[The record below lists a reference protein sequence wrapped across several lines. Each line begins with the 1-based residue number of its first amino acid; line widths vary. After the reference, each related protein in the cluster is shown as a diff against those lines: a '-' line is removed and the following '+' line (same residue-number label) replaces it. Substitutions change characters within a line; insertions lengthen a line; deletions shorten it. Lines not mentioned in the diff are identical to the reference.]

1 MEGARVTEQ
10 AASQIPDVA
19 ASRDPFGQDGGAE
32 RDRQVRRVLVIEG
45 AANAALLVAKLVVGF
60 STGSLAVLGDALHSL
75 TDLANNAVAWIVM
88 RLSAAPPDRDHPY
101 GHRKFET
108 LGVFGLA
115 SLMTVLGIEL
125 GLSAIRREAAPLA
138 RGGWALATMLS
149 VLAINVALSAWE
161 GAWARKL
168 RSDLLLAD
176 ARHTFSDVLTT
187 IAVIVGWQVAARGY
201 PWLDSAFALGVAA
214 LVLYLAY
221 GLFARAVPVLVDQA
235 AIEPERVA
243 RIVCAIPGV
252 RGVEGIRSRRT
263 GSAVA
268 VDMVIRV
275 RAHLPTRDAHEIADR
290 VEIAVREQ
298 LQAHDVTVHIEPE
311 EAPARPS
318 G

>member
-1 MEGARVTEQ
+1 MAEQ
-10 AASQIPDVA
+10 SAAQIPGVTG
-19 ASRDPFGQDGGAE
+19 SHGPHGQAEGAE

-45 AANAALLVAKLVVGF
+45 AVNAALLGAKLAVGF
-60 STGSLAVLGDALHSL
+60 YTGSLAVLGDALHSL
-75 TDLANNAVAWIVM
+75 TDLANNAVAWIVI
-88 RLSAAPPDRDHPY
+88 RLSSAPPDRDHPY

-108 LGVFGLA
+108 LAVFGLA

-125 GLSAIRREAAPLA
+125 GLGAIRREAAPLA
-138 RGGWALATMLS
+138 RGGWSLATMLA
-149 VLAINVALSAWE
+149 VLAINVVVATWE
-161 GAWARKL
+161 GARARKL

-176 ARHTFSDVLTT
+176 ARHTLSDVLIT

-221 GLFARAVPVLVDQA
+221 GLFARAIPVLVDQA
-235 AIEPERVA
+235 AIQPERVA
-243 RIVCAIPGV
+243 RIVRAISGV

-275 RAHLPTRDAHEIADR
+275 CAHLSTRDAHEIADR
-290 VEIAVREQ
+290 VENAVREQ
-298 LQAHDVTVHIEPE
+298 LQAHDVTVHVEPE
-311 EAPARPS
+311 EIPAPPA

>member
-1 MEGARVTEQ
+1 LQ
-10 AASQIPDVA
+10 NPAALSSQ
-19 ASRDPFGQDGGAE
+19 DPHGWGDGAE

-108 LGVFGLA
+108 LAVFGLA

-138 RGGWALATMLS
+138 SGDWALATMLV
-149 VLAINVALSAWE
+149 VLAINIALAAWE

-168 RSDLLLAD
+168 RSDILAAD
-176 ARHTFSDVLTT
+176 ARHTLSDVLTT
-187 IAVIVGWQVAARGY
+187 IAVIVGWQIAARGY

-221 GLFARAVPVLVDQA
+221 GLFARAIPVLVDQA
-235 AIEPERVA
+235 AIEPEAVA
-243 RIVCAIPGV
+243 HIVLEIPGV

-263 GSAVA
+263 GSGVA
-268 VDMVIRV
+268 IDMVVRV

-290 VEIAVREQ
+290 VESTVQQRF
-298 LQAHDVTVHIEPE
+298 QAHDVTVHIEPE
-311 EAPARPS
+311 ESPTSP
-318 G
+318 